1 MFAGKLPCG
10 AKFPWVP
17 AEFPR
22 TRRGW
27 AAQQKAPT
35 PGGRFSPGVGAFVG
49 GAGLVEVHRIHEVR
63 EIFPVDELAE
73 VAAEAFCNEAVLGS
87 AEC

>member
-1 MFAGKLPCG
+1 MRREVSLG
-10 AKFPWVP
+10 ARRIP
-17 AEFPR
+17 ANPPR
-22 TRRGW
+22 W
-27 AAQQKAPT
+27 ATQQKAPT

-63 EIFPVDELAE
+63 EILPVDELAE